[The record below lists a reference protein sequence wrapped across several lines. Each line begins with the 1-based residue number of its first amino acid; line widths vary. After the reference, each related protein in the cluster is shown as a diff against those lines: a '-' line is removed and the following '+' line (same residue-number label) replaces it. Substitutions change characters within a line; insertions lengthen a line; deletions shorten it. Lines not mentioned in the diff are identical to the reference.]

1 MNFLGN
7 GHLGGF
13 LCFPIKN
20 NAVIFIHVHGSL
32 CAHGRIEVLGWN
44 RTQGCLMPKHC
55 VMLPSLT
62 ESYVE
67 TNIINSE
74 NGDDP
79 WLMEKFP
86 RDEHCLWEA
95 AVIQGAC
102 PGRH

>member
-79 WLMEKFP
+79 WLGKVP
-86 RDEHCLWEA
+86 QR
-95 AVIQGAC
+95 
-102 PGRH
+102 